1 MNFFSRHKLG
11 LIITG
16 IIILSVIVVAC
27 GGGGSGASSIVT
39 GVVDVVSPPALKNEG
54 GITYTKKNLA
64 GVDANSDGVDD
75 ATASRLSNMYSSQ
88 PAVLSAFMRSA
99 KLDRDLLSIPDAKL
113 PKTKAEADALINNNT
128 RDIAGCIEFRAA
140 GIEHIEDFGRK
151 YYYTVFDTTAKRLRL
166 REIETLSGYTS
177 RDART
182 CDEILGT
189 QPI

>member
-16 IIILSVIVVAC
+16 IILIPVILVAC
-27 GGGGSGASSIVT
+27 GGGKGTPSTIANVVAPLT
-39 GVVDVVSPPALKNEG
+39 GKNVG
-54 GITYTKKNLA
+54 GITYTTQDLV
-64 GVDANSDGVDD
+64 GVDANGDGVDD